1 MSIEEHIDIDLT
13 KISEN
18 HLAYRIIII
27 GIPSKEAIV
36 KPIFGYER
44 ILYDALPIPKNS
56 NPSKHSSKHNH
67 LWANKAIGFGIINED
82 SIELIRIVVGAN
94 ITIPLGTG

>member
-1 MSIEEHIDIDLT
+1 MSIEEHIDIDPT

-27 GIPSKEAIV
+27 GISSKEEIV

-56 NPSKHSSKHNH
+56 NHQN
-67 LWANKAIGFGIINED
+67 
-82 SIELIRIVVGAN
+82 
-94 ITIPLGTG
+94 IPLNIIIYGQRRLQALE